1 MKDSDTDDYVT
12 AVLTSYL
19 GLPETPLRAVTSR
32 VCFPLR
38 KLIFLS

>member
-19 GLPETPLRAVTSR
+19 GLPETPLRATNQDRRLAS
-32 VCFPLR
+32 
-38 KLIFLS
+38 